1 MSALKARKPLVAG
14 VGVGFLALLVL
25 VVMVMPKMSQVGK
38 QQKALDAAVADGQKL
53 TTQVAELQDAKRA
66 AASVK
71 KQLERLGWAIPK
83 TAALPRLIHQVQSIA
98 DASAVD
104 FVQVSP
110 SAPSATSNSYSTIPT
125 QITTTGSYFA
135 VTEFL
140 YRLETLPRAV
150 KVTGLTLGP
159 GPDGLAKN
167 TDDIVVTRSKQH
179 GESSLT
185 EEAAKA
191 VEAVTEGAAS
201 GAVKGIKKGF
211 SLSGGDKK

>member
-1 MSALKARKPLVAG
+1 G

-71 KQLERLGWAIPK
+71 KQIERLQWSIPK
-83 TAALPRLIHQVQSIA
+83 TAALPRLIHQVQDIA

-110 SAPSATSNSYSTIPT
+110 SAPSATSTNYSTIP
-125 QITTTGSYFA
+125 
-135 VTEFL
+135 
-140 YRLETLPRAV
+140 
-150 KVTGLTLGP
+150 
-159 GPDGLAKN
+159 
-167 TDDIVVTRSKQH
+167 
-179 GESSLT
+179 
-185 EEAAKA
+185 
-191 VEAVTEGAAS
+191 
-201 GAVKGIKKGF
+201 
-211 SLSGGDKK
+211 